1 MMASAA
7 VIGLSAGKRLFSSF
21 YYFDLTEK
29 LSCGY
34 DYGSTY
40 YQAATIKNVNTAN
53 KSSNN
58 STSFLSNQHTRS
70 LKAQKEHVNTI
81 SEPSIAEVWLQRLN
95 HLEED
100 RSHSEFSVEALLLLQ
115 KSMLEKQWNLSTETV
130 ITDGK
135 RENTHKKM
143 QVTGSGTFARRRRI
157 DTRRKV
163 LRQNCSMIRLSTRKQ
178 LKCIIRP
185 ELLQNCL
192 KGYVKGV
199 ISEELLTHSEVV
211 QLPKIIKTGLYL
223 EEQKSR

>member
-7 VIGLSAGKRLFSSF
+7 VIGLSARKRLLSSF
-21 YYFDLTEK
+21 YYSNLTEK

-40 YQAATIKNVNTAN
+40 HQAASTKNVITTN

-70 LKAQKEHVNTI
+70 LKAQKENVNTA

-100 RSHSEFSVEALLLLQ
+100 RSHSKFSVEALLLLQ

-143 QVTGSGTFARRRRI
+143 QVTGSGTSTRKRRI

-163 LRQNCSMIRLSTRKQ
+163 LRQNCSMIRLSTSKQ
-178 LKCIIRP
+178 LKYIIRP
-185 ELLQNCL
+185 ELL
-192 KGYVKGV
+192 
-199 ISEELLTHSEVV
+199 
-211 QLPKIIKTGLYL
+211 
-223 EEQKSR
+223 